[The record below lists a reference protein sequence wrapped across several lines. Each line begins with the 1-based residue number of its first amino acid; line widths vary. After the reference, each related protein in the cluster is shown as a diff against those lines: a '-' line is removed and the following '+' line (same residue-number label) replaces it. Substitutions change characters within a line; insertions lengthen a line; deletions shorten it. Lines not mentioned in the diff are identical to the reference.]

1 MWRAATC
8 VWYSRRTSR
17 ERSSTRSE
25 AESRPP
31 WNRGAAHRPQPALQH
46 LGNSLFCRKLAG
58 NSRLVNSLPPQTRY
72 TTNTMAPTKSS
83 KGAPAK
89 GGASKGG
96 KSASKSGDR
105 PRPKKPTGPKP
116 KTVEQKSKSTSH
128 GPAKKKKRV
137 YTEKELN
144 IPTLNAI
151 RPAGIQKPNGVKKGK
166 TFVDDKESLMTI
178 LAMVQAEKEGNIESK
193 MIRARQMEEIRE
205 ARKAEA
211 EKREAG
217 RKEKLVIS
225 YTPRTLTDN
234 ANTTTGGCQG

>member
-1 MWRAATC
+1 
-8 VWYSRRTSR
+8 
-17 ERSSTRSE
+17 
-25 AESRPP
+25 
-31 WNRGAAHRPQPALQH
+31 
-46 LGNSLFCRKLAG
+46 
-58 NSRLVNSLPPQTRY
+58 
-72 TTNTMAPTKSS
+72 MAPTKSS

-217 RKEKLVIS
+217 RKEKLVRIC
-225 YTPRTLTDN
+225 YPFNTQIHN
-234 ANTTTGGCQG
+234 ANDITGGCQGRAPQEKEQEGHQILGC

>member
-1 MWRAATC
+1 
-8 VWYSRRTSR
+8 
-17 ERSSTRSE
+17 
-25 AESRPP
+25 
-31 WNRGAAHRPQPALQH
+31 
-46 LGNSLFCRKLAG
+46 
-58 NSRLVNSLPPQTRY
+58 
-72 TTNTMAPTKSS
+72 MAPTKSS
-83 KGAPAK
+83 KSAPSKGPSK

-116 KTVEQKSKSTSH
+116 KTVEQKTKSTTH

-193 MIRARQMEEIRE
+193 MIRARQMEVIRE

-211 EKREAG
+211 DKREAG
-217 RKEKLVIS
+217 RKEKLEGVKDELRKKKNKKGS
-225 YTPRTLTDN
+225 KSADADTESEPAAEKPKRKRVSF
-234 ANTTTGGCQG
+234 GSV

>member
-1 MWRAATC
+1 
-8 VWYSRRTSR
+8 
-17 ERSSTRSE
+17 
-25 AESRPP
+25 
-31 WNRGAAHRPQPALQH
+31 
-46 LGNSLFCRKLAG
+46 
-58 NSRLVNSLPPQTRY
+58 
-72 TTNTMAPTKSS
+72 MAPTKSTKGGPS
-83 KGAPAK
+83 KGA
-89 GGASKGG
+89 
-96 KSASKSGDR
+96 KSASKSADR
-105 PRPKKPTGPKP
+105 PKPKKPTGPKP

-144 IPTLNAI
+144 IPTLNGI

-217 RKEKLVIS
+217 RKEKLVS
-225 YTPRTLTDN
+225 TSHTSNSSNHSAHTN
-234 ANTTTGGCQG
+234 TGGRQG

>member
-1 MWRAATC
+1 
-8 VWYSRRTSR
+8 
-17 ERSSTRSE
+17 
-25 AESRPP
+25 
-31 WNRGAAHRPQPALQH
+31 
-46 LGNSLFCRKLAG
+46 
-58 NSRLVNSLPPQTRY
+58 
-72 TTNTMAPTKSS
+72 MAPTKSS
-83 KGAPAK
+83 KSAPSKGPSK

-116 KTVEQKSKSTSH
+116 KTVEQKTKSTTH

-193 MIRARQMEEIRE
+193 MIRARQMEVIRE

-211 EKREAG
+211 DKREAG
-217 RKEKLVIS
+217 RKEKLVRTS
-225 YTPRTLTDN
+225 QTYKFQTPS
-234 ANTTTGGCQG
+234 AHIITGGSQG

>member
-1 MWRAATC
+1 MEHAVGSRDSATLNPWRCSPPGARSPIPWQPFVLPKGWLEILDSQHAASA
-8 VWYSRRTSR
+8 YSTHC
-17 ERSSTRSE
+17 TD
-25 AESRPP
+25 
-31 WNRGAAHRPQPALQH
+31 
-46 LGNSLFCRKLAG
+46 
-58 NSRLVNSLPPQTRY
+58 
-72 TTNTMAPTKSS
+72 TMAPTKSS

-89 GGASKGG
+89 GGASKSA

-211 EKREAG
+211 DKREAG
-217 RKEKLVIS
+217 RKEKLV
-225 YTPRTLTDN
+225 RTAHIPNTQTRN
-234 ANTTTGGCQG
+234 AHTITGGSQG

>member
-1 MWRAATC
+1 
-8 VWYSRRTSR
+8 
-17 ERSSTRSE
+17 
-25 AESRPP
+25 
-31 WNRGAAHRPQPALQH
+31 
-46 LGNSLFCRKLAG
+46 LFCPNPPG
-58 NSRLVNSLPPQTRY
+58 NSRLATHSISILSIS
-72 TTNTMAPTKSS
+72 TNTMAPIKSS
-83 KGAPAK
+83 KGAPSKGGASK

-211 EKREAG
+211 DKREAG
-217 RKEKLVIS
+217 RKEKLVRTS
-225 YTPRTLTDN
+225 HTSNTQTPSAHN
-234 ANTTTGGCQG
+234 TTGGSQG

>member
-1 MWRAATC
+1 
-8 VWYSRRTSR
+8 
-17 ERSSTRSE
+17 
-25 AESRPP
+25 
-31 WNRGAAHRPQPALQH
+31 
-46 LGNSLFCRKLAG
+46 
-58 NSRLVNSLPPQTRY
+58 
-72 TTNTMAPTKSS
+72 MAPTKSTKGGPS
-83 KGAPAK
+83 KGA
-89 GGASKGG
+89 
-96 KSASKSGDR
+96 KSASKSADR
-105 PRPKKPTGPKP
+105 PKPKKPTGPKP
-116 KTVEQKSKSTSH
+116 KTVEQKSKSTAH

-144 IPTLNAI
+144 IPTLNGI

-217 RKEKLVIS
+217 RKEKLEGVKDELRRKKNKKGAKS
-225 YTPRTLTDN
+225 SD
-234 ANTTTGGCQG
+234 ANTDVEPAADKPKKKRVSFG

>member
-1 MWRAATC
+1 
-8 VWYSRRTSR
+8 
-17 ERSSTRSE
+17 
-25 AESRPP
+25 
-31 WNRGAAHRPQPALQH
+31 
-46 LGNSLFCRKLAG
+46 
-58 NSRLVNSLPPQTRY
+58 
-72 TTNTMAPTKSS
+72 MAPTKST

-89 GGASKGG
+89 GGASKGA

-105 PRPKKPTGPKP
+105 PRPKKPAGPKP

-144 IPTLNAI
+144 IPTLNGI

-217 RKEKLVIS
+217 RKEKLEGVKDELRKKKNKKGAKS
-225 YTPRTLTDN
+225 DADMDVEPAAEKPKKKRVSF
-234 ANTTTGGCQG
+234 G